1 MLFKNKIVRFYLNLI
16 AAMKNL
22 KWNGNNISLPRNPS
36 FLKECLRLRKKV
48 TKNNISWESFYFKDV
63 SVLDNLSCLWIL
75 KDEEISRFFFF
86 WRFSA
91 NFYSQSYSFT
101 LSMLIT
107 FEFSSTGFLI
117 SIFYY
122 IQCLSFFHYFS
133 IKFFFYFDVL
143 FYCEIAFFFLFRIIG
158 AVLPEFSMLRNACLL
173 ILYFKDNL
181 KHIQSCL

>member
-1 MLFKNKIVRFYLNLI
+1 
-16 AAMKNL
+16 
-22 KWNGNNISLPRNPS
+22 
-36 FLKECLRLRKKV
+36 
-48 TKNNISWESFYFKDV
+48 
-63 SVLDNLSCLWIL
+63 
-75 KDEEISRFFFF
+75 
-86 WRFSA
+86 
-91 NFYSQSYSFT
+91 
-101 LSMLIT
+101 MLIT